1 MPSPIRCAGFAV
13 LAGLIG
19 LTASAPLAAPP
30 APKQPKGDPIQA
42 AIKKGVAYLKQIH
55 RPVRGYNGG
64 SHGVGTATLAGLAL
78 LESGV
83 APDDPIIRQ
92 ITYFARQEALHT
104 CGTYEVSLLLMF
116 LDRLDS
122 KSDEALI
129 QFLGV
134 RLLCGQLGDGS
145 WSYNCGNPPD
155 AIEERRLRGILVHDI
170 KLVAA
175 DGLDLTD
182 PGKAPRPRRK
192 EDVVPRDDLPLIPG
206 AAPPKTDGPKKEGT
220 PKAPPVEATPD
231 PPKAPAKPE
240 LHPEVAKYLKLVN
253 EQGVATRGSGGDHS
267 NTQFAT
273 VGLWCARRHAVPV
286 DKALKALDEHYR
298 ACQAGDGGWG
308 YSGHVESSPSMTGA
322 GLIGLA
328 MGIGARQPVLRTEPG
343 GDPLDKPQPQNGRP
357 PIAAERDPAKDE
369 AIKKGLQRL
378 GQYLADGGDQ
388 MVIPPL
394 PFPKDNRMQKQFK
407 LGALHR
413 NHYFLWSVERVG
425 VIYGLETIG
434 NIDWYAWGAEG
445 LVLTQNADGSWA
457 GGGAIGSGSDI
468 DTPFALLFLNRANFT
483 KDLTATLKD
492 KVRDPGTVTLK
503 GGTGDLQKTPG
514 SQDSSLATDPPGANL
529 PDPTPAVKPNV
540 PSAARPT
547 DFNAEADRLAAELA
561 GAAASDRKAVLN
573 RLRDTKGAVFTEGLL
588 RAMPKLDGDSLK
600 EAREALAQRLTRMTG
615 GTLRE
620 MLADANTELR
630 RAAALACATK
640 GDRSHVPDLIAA
652 LEDNETLVSRAAH
665 AALKSLTSQDFGPEA
680 DAGAAE
686 KTKAVLAWRDWWN
699 KNK

>member
-1 MPSPIRCAGFAV
+1 MPSPIRCAGVAV

-19 LTASAPLAAPP
+19 LTASGPLAAPP
-30 APKQPKGDPIQA
+30 TPKQPKADPIQV
-42 AIKKGVAYLKQIH
+42 AIKKGVAFLKQVH
-55 RPVRGYNGG
+55 RPGRVYNGG

-83 APDDPIIRQ
+83 PADDPVVRQ

-104 CGTYEVSLLLMF
+104 VGTYEVSLLLMF

-134 RLLCGQLGDGS
+134 RLLSGQLGDGI

-155 AIEERRLRGILVHDI
+155 AIEERRLKGILVHET
-170 KLVAA
+170 KLVT
-175 DGLDLTD
+175 GEGSDLTD
-182 PGKAPRPRRK
+182 PGKPPKPRKK
-192 EDVVPRDDLPLIPG
+192 EDFVPRDDLPVIPG
-206 AAPPKTDGPKKEGT
+206 ATPPKTDEPKKEPA
-220 PKAPPVEATPD
+220 PKTPPVEGKLDSSKGA
-231 PPKAPAKPE
+231 AKPG
-240 LHPEVAKYLKLVN
+240 LHPEAAKYFKLVN
-253 EQGVATRGSGGDHS
+253 EQDTATRGAGGDHS

-298 ACQAGDGGWG
+298 GCQWGDGGWG
-308 YSGHVESSPSMTGA
+308 YSGHAESTPSMTGA

-328 MGIGARQPVLRTEPG
+328 MGIGARQPVLQTEPA
-343 GDPLDKPQPQNGRP
+343 DPLDKPQDGRR

-378 GQYLADGGDQ
+378 GQYLADGNDGGA
-388 MVIPPL
+388 PAL
-394 PFPKDNRMQKQFK
+394 PFPKDNRMPQKFK

-413 NHYFLWSVERVG
+413 NHYFLWSVERVA

-445 LVLTQNADGSWA
+445 LVLTQNADGSW
-457 GGGAIGSGSDI
+457 GGGGFIGSGSDI

-483 KDLTATLKD
+483 KDLSATLKN
-492 KVRDPGTVTLK
+492 KVRDPGTMTLK
-503 GGTGDLQKTPG
+503 GGTGDFAKNPG
-514 SQDSSLATDPPGANL
+514 SQDSSSSADPPSANL
-529 PDPTPAVKPNV
+529 PDSPPSVKPNA
-540 PSAARPT
+540 PSVTRPG
-547 DFNAEADRLAAELA
+547 DFNAEADRLAGELT
-561 GAAASDRKAVLN
+561 GAAALERKAVLTKM
-573 RLRDTKGAVFTEGLL
+573 RDSKGAVYTEALL
-588 RAMPKLDGDSLK
+588 RALPKLDGDSLK
-600 EAREALAQRLTRMTG
+600 EAREALAQRLTRMTA

-620 MLADANTELR
+620 MLGDPNPELR

-640 GDRSHVPDLIAA
+640 GDRSNVPDLIVA
-652 LEDNETLVSRAAH
+652 LEDKETLVSQAAH
-665 AALKSLTSQDFGPEA
+665 AALKSLTSHDFGPGA

-699 KNK
+699 RNKGN

>member
-1 MPSPIRCAGFAV
+1 MPSPIRCAGVAV

-19 LTASAPLAAPP
+19 LSASGPLAAPP
-30 APKQPKGDPIQA
+30 APKQPKADPIQA
-42 AIKKGVAYLKQIH
+42 AIKKGVAYLKQMH

-83 APDDPIIRQ
+83 SPDDSVIRQ

-134 RLLCGQLGDGS
+134 RLLSGQLGDGT
-145 WSYNCGNPPD
+145 WSYNCGTSPD
-155 AIEERRLRGILVHDI
+155 AIEERRLRGILVHET
-170 KLVAA
+170 KLVTGE
-175 DGLDLTD
+175 DSDLTD
-182 PGKAPRPRRK
+182 PGKPPKPRKK

-206 AAPPKTDGPKKEGT
+206 AAPPKTDEPKKGT
-220 PKAPPVEATPD
+220 TPNAPPVEGKLD
-231 PPKAPAKPE
+231 PSKAPAKSG
-240 LHPEVAKYLKLVN
+240 LHPEAAKYLKLVN
-253 EQGVATRGSGGDHS
+253 EQEAAARGAGGDHS

-298 ACQAGDGGWG
+298 TCQSGDGGWG
-308 YSGHVESSPSMTGA
+308 YSGHAESTPSMTGA

-343 GDPLDKPQPQNGRP
+343 DPLDKPQPPDGRR

-369 AIKKGLQRL
+369 GIKKGLQRL
-378 GQYLADGGDQ
+378 GQYLANGDNEGG
-388 MVIPPL
+388 VPVL
-394 PFPKDNRMQKQFK
+394 PFPADKRMPKQFK

-445 LVLTQNADGSWA
+445 LVLTQNADGSW
-457 GGGAIGSGSDI
+457 GGGGFVGSGSDI

-503 GGTGDLQKTPG
+503 GGTGDFAKTSG
-514 SQDSSLATDPPGANL
+514 SRDSSPAADPPGASL
-529 PDPTPAVKPNV
+529 PDPTPAVKPNA
-540 PSAARPT
+540 PSVTRPA
-547 DFNAEADRLAAELA
+547 DLNAEADRLAAELT
-561 GAAASDRKAVLN
+561 GAAPSERNAVLT
-573 RLRDTKGAVFTEGLL
+573 RLRDTKGALYTEALL
-588 RAMPKLDGDSLK
+588 RAMAKLDGDSLK

-620 MLADANTELR
+620 MLGDTNTELR

-652 LEDNETLVSRAAH
+652 LEDKETLVSRAAH
-665 AALKSLTSQDFGPEA
+665 AALKSLTSQDFGPEV